1 MRQAS
6 VLLLNI
12 CFIQVHDIEYDIELG
27 VKRKFHCVKV
37 FDIYQQHQQVKTE
50 HFCLHKKL
58 TGCQAVDFSPFFVL
72 KLDPCR
78 LLFG

>member
-1 MRQAS
+1 MVDREMCCLIKLQDWRKAMRQAS

-37 FDIYQQHQQVKTE
+37 FDIYQQQQ
-50 HFCLHKKL
+50 
-58 TGCQAVDFSPFFVL
+58 QQQQQQQ
-72 KLDPCR
+72 
-78 LLFG
+78 